1 MEIYKRK
8 SIYKNLQRKIII
20 IILCVSIIPLVFLG
34 ETIYYRFAETYGEK
48 IEEQIKYR
56 VRSVSDGVEVFL
68 KERTAIVATILDTH
82 SFDYL
87 KQQEN
92 LARIFKVISRRTDGL
107 IDLGVID
114 SAGQHLAYSGPY
126 NLKGLNYYQQGWFNE
141 VMTKGKYISNVYMG
155 YRQLPHFVIAV
166 RGYSNGQSWILRAT
180 VDSDI
185 FNKLVRTAQ
194 TGKSGDA
201 YIINKNG
208 IYQTAPRFSGKILG
222 KSNIPLTLFGRS
234 TTVAEKIKDN
244 GKTKHVAGTW
254 LKNNEWLLV
263 ITQNV
268 GDEKGGLLTTRNTEI
283 IIIVFSC
290 LAIIMTTF
298 FAMRIIFKHL
308 EEADKGISELNDQL
322 IQSDKMAALGKM
334 ATGIAH
340 EINNPLAIIGEKAGW
355 MRDLLVEEEFQKSEN
370 FKEYEQ
376 SIDKIEEHVERARK
390 ITHNMLGFARRMEHR
405 LDDVDI
411 NHVLHQTLELLQSYA
426 QTNNIEI
433 SKDFQSELPII
444 ASDQSQLQQVFLN
457 LINNAIDA
465 VEKDGWI
472 EVKTRK
478 KDSQIVIAIKDNGP
492 GIAEEHLKKVFDP
505 FFTTKE
511 TGKGTGLGL
520 SVSYNIIKKLGGTIK
535 AESKPS
541 EGAVFSI
548 KLPISQSFNVR
559 KVRLMITKFARLEF
573 ELFTKPSKSDF
584 LRVHQK

>member
-1 MEIYKRK
+1 MVFLKRK
-8 SIYKNLQRKIII
+8 SIYKNLQRKIML

-34 ETIYYRFAETYGEK
+34 ETIYYRFARTYEEK
-48 IEEQIKYR
+48 IEDQIKYR
-56 VRSVSDGVEVFL
+56 ARSQSDAVEVFL
-68 KERTAIVATILDTH
+68 RERTAIVATIVDTH
-82 SFDYL
+82 SFDDL
-87 KQQEN
+87 KQQES
-92 LARIFKVISRRTDGL
+92 LARMFKVIGRRTDGL

-114 SAGQHLAYSGPY
+114 SAGQQLAYSGPY
-126 NLKGLNYYQQGWFNE
+126 NLKGLNYFQQPWFNE

-166 RGYSNGQSWILRAT
+166 RGYSNGRGWILRAT
-180 VDSDI
+180 VDSDM
-185 FNKLVRTAQ
+185 FNKIVRTAQ
-194 TGKSGDA
+194 TGMSGDA
-201 YIINKNG
+201 YIIDKTG

-222 KSNIPLTLFGRS
+222 KSNIPLTLFGQG

-244 GKTKHVAGTW
+244 GRTKHVAGTW

-263 ITQNV
+263 ITQDV
-268 GDEKGGLLTTRNTEI
+268 RDQKGGLLTTRNTEI
-283 IIIVFSC
+283 IIIVLGC

-298 FAMRIIFKHL
+298 FGMRIIFKHL

-355 MRDLLVEEEFQKSEN
+355 MRDLLDEEEFQESKN

-376 SIDKIEEHVERARK
+376 SVNKIEEHVERARK

-411 NHVLHQTLELLQSYA
+411 NNVLNQTLELLQSHA
-426 QTNNIEI
+426 QTNNIQI
-433 SKDFQSELPII
+433 SKDFQSGLPII

-465 VEKDGWI
+465 VEKDGLI

-478 KDSQIVIAIKDNGP
+478 KDSQIVVAIKDNGP

-535 AESKPS
+535 AESKLS

-548 KLPISQSFNVR
+548 KLPI
-559 KVRLMITKFARLEF
+559 KIPK
-573 ELFTKPSKSDF
+573 KK
-584 LRVHQK
+584 

>member
-1 MEIYKRK
+1 MVFYKSK
-8 SIYKNLQRKIII
+8 SIYINLQRKIML

-34 ETIYYRFAETYGEK
+34 ETIYYQFARTYGEK
-48 IEEQIKYR
+48 IEDQIKYR
-56 VRSVSDGVEVFL
+56 ARSQSDAVEVFL
-68 KERTAIVATILDTH
+68 RERTAILATIVDTH
-82 SFDYL
+82 SFDDL

-92 LARIFKVISRRTDGL
+92 LNRIFKVISRRTDGL

-114 SAGQHLAYSGPY
+114 SAGQHLAYAGPY
-126 NLKGLNYYQQGWFNE
+126 NLKGLNYFQQAWFSE
-141 VMTKGKYISNVYMG
+141 VMSKGKYISDVYMG
-155 YRQLPHFVIAV
+155 YRQWPHFVIAV
-166 RGYSNGQSWILRAT
+166 RGYSNGRSWILRAT

-201 YIINKNG
+201 YLINKTG
-208 IYQTAPRFSGKILG
+208 MYQTAPRFSGKILG
-222 KSNIPLTLFGRS
+222 KSNLDLTLFGQG
-234 TTVAEKIKDN
+234 TTVAEKIKAD

-254 LKNNEWLLV
+254 LKNSEWLLV
-263 ITQNV
+263 ITQDV
-268 GDEKGGLLTTRNTEI
+268 GDEKSGLLTTRNTEI
-283 IIIVFSC
+283 IIIVFGC
-290 LAIIMTTF
+290 LVMIMTTF
-298 FAMRIIFKHL
+298 FTMRIIFRHL
-308 EEADKGISELNDQL
+308 EEADKGISELNEQL
-322 IQSDKMAALGKM
+322 IQSDKIAALGKM

-355 MRDLLVEEEFQKSEN
+355 MRDLLDEEEFQESEN

-376 SIDKIEEHVERARK
+376 SVNKIEEYVERARK

-411 NHVLHQTLELLQSYA
+411 NHVLNQTLELLQSHT

-465 VEKDGWI
+465 VEKDGLI

-478 KDSQIVIAIKDNGP
+478 KDSQIVVAIKDNGP
-492 GIAEEHLKKVFDP
+492 GIAKEHLKKVFDP

-511 TGKGTGLGL
+511 TGKGIGLGL
-520 SVSYNIIKKLGGTIK
+520 SVSYNIIKKLGGTLK
-535 AESKPS
+535 VESKIS
-541 EGAVFSI
+541 EGAVFSV
-548 KLPISQSFNVR
+548 KLPI
-559 KVRLMITKFARLEF
+559 KIPGK
-573 ELFTKPSKSDF
+573 K
-584 LRVHQK
+584 

>member
-1 MEIYKRK
+1 

-355 MRDLLVEEEFQKSEN
+355 MRDLLDEEEFQESEN

-411 NHVLHQTLELLQSYA
+411 NHVLHQTLELLQSHA

-433 SKDFQSELPII
+433 SKDFQSGLPII

-548 KLPISQSFNVR
+548 KLPI
-559 KVRLMITKFARLEF
+559 KIPDK
-573 ELFTKPSKSDF
+573 K
-584 LRVHQK
+584 

>member
-1 MEIYKRK
+1 MFYKRK
-8 SIYKNLQRKIII
+8 SIYQNLQRKIML
-20 IILCVSIIPLVFLG
+20 IILCVAIIPLVFLG
-34 ETIYYRFAETYGEK
+34 ETIYYRFASTYGEK
-48 IEEQIKYR
+48 IEDQIKYR
-56 VRSVSDGVEVFL
+56 SRSQSDAIEVFL
-68 KERTAIVATILDTH
+68 RERTAILATIVDTH
-82 SFDYL
+82 TFDYL

-92 LARIFKVISRRTDGL
+92 LNRIFMVISRRTDGL

-114 SAGQHLAYSGPY
+114 SAGQHVAYAGPY
-126 NLKGLNYYQQGWFNE
+126 NLKGLNYFQQAWFNE
-141 VMTKGKYISNVYMG
+141 IMAKGKYISNVYMG

-166 RGYSNGQSWILRAT
+166 RGYSNGRGWILRAT

-201 YIINKNG
+201 YLINKTG

-222 KSNIPLTLFGRS
+222 KSNLDLTLFGQG
-234 TTVAEKIKDN
+234 TTVAEKIEAD

-263 ITQNV
+263 ITQDV
-268 GDEKGGLLTTRNTEI
+268 GDEKVGLLTTRNTEI
-283 IIIVFSC
+283 IIIVFGC
-290 LAIIMTTF
+290 LAMIMTTF
-298 FAMRIIFKHL
+298 FTMRIIFKHQ
-308 EEADKGISELNDQL
+308 EEADKGISELNEQL

-340 EINNPLAIIGEKAGW
+340 EINNPLAIIGEKTGW
-355 MRDLLVEEEFQKSEN
+355 MRDLLFDEEFKESEN

-376 SIDKIEEHVERARK
+376 SVNKIEKHVERARK

-405 LDDVDI
+405 LDDVEI
-411 NHVLHQTLELLQSYA
+411 NNVLNQTIELLQSHA

-444 ASDQSQLQQVFLN
+444 ESDQSQLQQVFLN

-465 VEKDGWI
+465 VEKDGLI

-478 KDSQIVIAIKDNGP
+478 KDSQIVVAIKDNGP
-492 GIAEEHLKKVFDP
+492 GVAEEHLKKVFDP

-511 TGKGTGLGL
+511 TGKGIGLGL

-535 AESKPS
+535 VESKIS
-541 EGAVFSI
+541 EGAVFSV
-548 KLPISQSFNVR
+548 KLPIKIPQN
-559 KVRLMITKFARLEF
+559 K
-573 ELFTKPSKSDF
+573 
-584 LRVHQK
+584 

>member
-1 MEIYKRK
+1 MFYKTK
-8 SIYKNLQRKIII
+8 SIYQNLQRKIML
-20 IILCVSIIPLVFLG
+20 IILCVAIIPLVSLG
-34 ETIYYRFAETYGEK
+34 ETIYYRFARTYGEK
-48 IEEQIKYR
+48 IEDQIKYR
-56 VRSVSDGVEVFL
+56 ARSQSDAVEVFL
-68 KERTAIVATILDTH
+68 RERTAILATIVDTH
-82 SFDYL
+82 AFDYL

-92 LARIFKVISRRTDGL
+92 LNRIFKVISRRTDGL

-114 SAGQHLAYSGPY
+114 SAGQHLAYAGPY
-126 NLKGLNYYQQGWFNE
+126 NLKGLNYFQQAWFNE
-141 VMTKGKYISNVYMG
+141 VVSKGKYISNVYMG

-166 RGYSNGQSWILRAT
+166 RGYSNGRSWILRAT

-185 FNKLVRTAQ
+185 FNNLVRTAQ

-201 YIINKNG
+201 YIIDKTG

-222 KSNIPLTLFGRS
+222 KSNLDLTLFGQG
-234 TTVAEKIKDN
+234 TTVGEKIKAD
-244 GKTKHVAGTW
+244 GKTKYVAGTW

-263 ITQNV
+263 ITQDV

-283 IIIVFSC
+283 IIIVFGC
-290 LAIIMTTF
+290 LAIILTTF

-308 EEADKGISELNDQL
+308 EEADKGIGELNDQL

-355 MRDLLVEEEFQKSEN
+355 MRDLLFDEEFKESEN
-370 FKEYEQ
+370 FKEYVT
-376 SIDKIEEHVERARK
+376 SVDKIEEHVERARK

-411 NHVLHQTLELLQSYA
+411 NNLLNQTIELLQSHA

-433 SKDFQSELPII
+433 NKNFQSELPII

-465 VEKDGWI
+465 VEKDGLI

-478 KDSQIVIAIKDNGP
+478 KDSQIVVAIKDNGP

-511 TGKGTGLGL
+511 IGKGIGLGL

-535 AESKPS
+535 VESKIS
-541 EGAVFSI
+541 EGAVFSV
-548 KLPISQSFNVR
+548 KLPIKIQR
-559 KVRLMITKFARLEF
+559 KK
-573 ELFTKPSKSDF
+573 
-584 LRVHQK
+584 

>member
-355 MRDLLVEEEFQKSEN
+355 MRDLLDEEEFQESEN

-548 KLPISQSFNVR
+548 KLPI
-559 KVRLMITKFARLEF
+559 KIPDK
-573 ELFTKPSKSDF
+573 K
-584 LRVHQK
+584 

>member
-1 MEIYKRK
+1 MVFLKRK
-8 SIYKNLQRKIII
+8 SIYKNLQRKIML

-34 ETIYYRFAETYGEK
+34 ETIYYRFARTYEEK
-48 IEEQIKYR
+48 IEDQIKYR
-56 VRSVSDGVEVFL
+56 ARSQSDAVEVFL
-68 KERTAIVATILDTH
+68 RERTAIVATIVDTH
-82 SFDYL
+82 SFDDL
-87 KQQEN
+87 KQQES
-92 LARIFKVISRRTDGL
+92 LARMFKVIGRRTDGL

-114 SAGQHLAYSGPY
+114 SAGQQLAYSGPY
-126 NLKGLNYYQQGWFNE
+126 NLKGLNYFQQPWFNE

-166 RGYSNGQSWILRAT
+166 RGYSNGRGWILRAT
-180 VDSDI
+180 VDSDM
-185 FNKLVRTAQ
+185 FNKIVRTAQ
-194 TGKSGDA
+194 TGMSGDA
-201 YIINKNG
+201 YIIDKTG

-222 KSNIPLTLFGRS
+222 KSNIPLTLFGQG
-234 TTVAEKIKDN
+234 TTIAEKIKDN
-244 GKTKHVAGTW
+244 GRTKHVAGTW

-263 ITQNV
+263 ITQDV
-268 GDEKGGLLTTRNTEI
+268 RDQKGGLLTTRNTEI
-283 IIIVFSC
+283 IIIVLGC

-298 FAMRIIFKHL
+298 FGMRIIFKHL

-355 MRDLLVEEEFQKSEN
+355 MRDLLDEEEFQESKN

-376 SIDKIEEHVERARK
+376 SVNKIEEHVERARK

-411 NHVLHQTLELLQSYA
+411 NNVLNQTLELLQSHA
-426 QTNNIEI
+426 QTNNIQI
-433 SKDFQSELPII
+433 SKDFQSGLPII

-465 VEKDGWI
+465 VEKDGLI

-478 KDSQIVIAIKDNGP
+478 KDSQIVVAIKDNGP

-535 AESKPS
+535 AESKLS

-548 KLPISQSFNVR
+548 KLPI
-559 KVRLMITKFARLEF
+559 KIPEK
-573 ELFTKPSKSDF
+573 K
-584 LRVHQK
+584 

>member
-1 MEIYKRK
+1 MVFLKRK
-8 SIYKNLQRKIII
+8 SIYKNLQKKIML
-20 IILCVSIIPLVFLG
+20 IILCVSIIPLVSLG
-34 ETIYYRFAETYGEK
+34 ETIYYRFARTYEEK
-48 IEEQIKYR
+48 IEDQIKYR
-56 VRSVSDGVEVFL
+56 ARSQSDAVEVFL
-68 KERTAIVATILDTH
+68 RERTAILATLVDTH
-82 SFDYL
+82 SFDDL

-92 LARIFKVISRRTDGL
+92 LAGMFKVIGRRTDGL

-126 NLKGLNYYQQGWFNE
+126 NLKGLNYFQQPWFNE

-166 RGYSNGQSWILRAT
+166 RGYSNGRGWILRAT

-194 TGKSGDA
+194 TGMSGDA
-201 YIINKNG
+201 YIIDKTG

-222 KSNIPLTLFGRS
+222 KSNIPLTLFGQG
-234 TTVAEKIKDN
+234 TTIAEKIKDN

-263 ITQNV
+263 ITQDV
-268 GDEKGGLLTTRNTEI
+268 RDEKGGLLTTRNTEI
-283 IIIVFSC
+283 IIIVLGC

-298 FAMRIIFKHL
+298 FGMRIIFKHL

-355 MRDLLVEEEFQKSEN
+355 MRDLLDEEEFQESEN

-376 SIDKIEEHVERARK
+376 SVNKIEEHVERARK
-390 ITHNMLGFARRMEHR
+390 ITHNMLGFARMMEHR

-411 NHVLHQTLELLQSYA
+411 NHVLNQTLELLQSHA
-426 QTNNIEI
+426 QTNNIQI

-465 VEKDGWI
+465 VEKDGLI

-478 KDSQIVIAIKDNGP
+478 EDSQIVVAIKDNGP
-492 GIAEEHLKKVFDP
+492 GIAEEHLKKIFDP

-520 SVSYNIIKKLGGTIK
+520 SVSYNIIKNLGGTIK
-535 AESKPS
+535 AESKLS

-548 KLPISQSFNVR
+548 KLPI
-559 KVRLMITKFARLEF
+559 KIPGK
-573 ELFTKPSKSDF
+573 K
-584 LRVHQK
+584 

>member
-1 MEIYKRK
+1 MGLYKSK
-8 SIYKNLQRKIII
+8 SIYINLQRKIML

-34 ETIYYRFAETYGEK
+34 ETIYYRFARTYGEK
-48 IEEQIKYR
+48 IEDQIKYR
-56 VRSVSDGVEVFL
+56 TRSLSDAVEIFL
-68 KERTAIVATILDTH
+68 RERTAILATIVDTH
-82 SFDYL
+82 SFDDL
-87 KQQEN
+87 KQQKN
-92 LARIFKVISRRTDGL
+92 LARMFKVISRRTDGL

-114 SAGQHLAYSGPY
+114 SAGQHLAYAGPY
-126 NLKGLNYYQQGWFNE
+126 NLKGLNYFQQAWFNE
-141 VMTKGKYISNVYMG
+141 VMTKGKYISDVYMG
-155 YRQLPHFVIAV
+155 YRQFPHFVIAV
-166 RGYSNGQSWILRAT
+166 RGYSNGRSWILRAT

-185 FNKLVRTAQ
+185 FSRLIRTAQ

-201 YIINKNG
+201 YLIDKTG
-208 IYQTAPRFSGKILG
+208 IYQTAPLFSGKILG
-222 KSNIPLTLFGRS
+222 KSNLDLTLFVQG
-234 TTVAEKIKDN
+234 TTVADKIKDN

-263 ITQNV
+263 ITQDV
-268 GDEKGGLLTTRNTEI
+268 GDENGGLLTTRNTEI
-283 IIIVFSC
+283 IIIVFGC

-298 FAMRIIFKHL
+298 FAMRIIFRHL

-355 MRDLLVEEEFQKSEN
+355 MRDLLDEEEFQESEN

-376 SIDKIEEHVERARK
+376 SVDKIEEHVERARK
-390 ITHNMLGFARRMEHR
+390 ITHDMLGFARRMEHR

-411 NHVLHQTLELLQSYA
+411 NNVLNQTLELLQSHA

-433 SKDFQSELPII
+433 NKDFQSELPII
-444 ASDQSQLQQVFLN
+444 AGDQSQLQQVFLN

-465 VEKDGWI
+465 VEKDGLI

-478 KDSQIVIAIKDNGP
+478 KDSQIVVAIKDNGP

-511 TGKGTGLGL
+511 TGKGIGLGL

-535 AESKPS
+535 VESKLS
-541 EGAVFSI
+541 EGAVFSV
-548 KLPISQSFNVR
+548 KLPI
-559 KVRLMITKFARLEF
+559 KIPEK
-573 ELFTKPSKSDF
+573 K
-584 LRVHQK
+584 